1 MALVLRKPYKTK
13 MDDIDFRIIKHLQ
26 VDGRKPFTDIAKE
39 LGISEGTVRN
49 RVARLLVDN
58 VIQIIGMIDPIH
70 LGYDAPAMIG
80 LSVQPPMLE
89 SVAATVATFPE
100 VSYLIMVSGE
110 FDLIV
115 EVLCRDRDDLANF
128 LNEKLLLVP
137 GITRTQSFIIL
148 RTYKMAHG
156 ARPTLPDKSANPG
169 STYRSNSDG
178 S

>member
-1 MALVLRKPYKTK
+1 M
-13 MDDIDFRIIKHLQ
+13 MDKIDSEIIRRLQ

-49 RVARLLVDN
+49 RVTRLQEEN
-58 VIQIIGMIDPIH
+58 VIQIIGMIDPAR

-89 SVAATVATFPE
+89 IVAATVATFPE

-110 FDLIV
+110 FDLFV
-115 EVLCRDRDDLANF
+115 EVLCRDRDALANF
-128 LNEKLLLVP
+128 LNEKLLRVP
-137 GITRTQSFIIL
+137 GITRSQTFITL

-156 ARPTLPDKSANPG
+156 ARPSIPGQSPSLG
-169 STYRSNSDG
+169 STPEFTPGKSSHQG
-178 S
+178 I